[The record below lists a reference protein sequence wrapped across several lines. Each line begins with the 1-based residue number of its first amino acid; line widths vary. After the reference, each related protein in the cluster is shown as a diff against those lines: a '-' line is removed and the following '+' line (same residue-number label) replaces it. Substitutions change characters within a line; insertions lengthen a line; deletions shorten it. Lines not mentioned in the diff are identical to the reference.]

1 MNQIEKLSAARVLCV
16 GDVMLD
22 RFISGSVKRISPE
35 SPVPV
40 LSVKGRSTVPGGA
53 ANVAR
58 NVASLG
64 GHCTLVS
71 VVGQDEV
78 ADELARAIDSVQGLR
93 AHLLRQPGRPTSEK
107 IRFVAQGQHM
117 LRSDTETSEPISA
130 DLEEALLATVADLL
144 PSHDVLVLSDYA
156 KGVLTDKVVAG
167 ALMLAKARGVPSVV
181 DPKSAQMARYAGA
194 TVVTPNAKEVH
205 DATGID
211 PTECNELAHQAGRHL
226 IESAAI
232 QNVLVTR
239 AHRGMTLVLSNGEAS
254 HIAASAREV
263 FDVVGAGD
271 TVVATLALSLGVKH
285 ELSLAAMLANTA
297 AGIVVGKR
305 GTATISQ
312 TELRDAIQH
321 AANGGLKQLHDK
333 IVCLSEAQALVDSWR
348 RDGYKVGFTNG
359 CFDILHIGHLS
370 ILNYARAHS
379 GRLIV
384 GVNSDASVKRLKGA
398 SRPVNA
404 EDDRA
409 LLLAG
414 MAAVDAVVLFD
425 EDTPLKV
432 IEGLLPDVLIKG
444 ADYTVDRIVG
454 ADLVLGRG
462 GQVLTCELVPG
473 RSTSNIVNAV
483 KAASLG
489 VDA

>member
-1 MNQIEKLSAARVLCV
+1 
-16 GDVMLD
+16 
-22 RFISGSVKRISPE
+22 
-35 SPVPV
+35 
-40 LSVKGRSTVPGGA
+40 
-53 ANVAR
+53 
-58 NVASLG
+58 
-64 GHCTLVS
+64 
-71 VVGQDEV
+71 
-78 ADELARAIDSVQGLR
+78 
-93 AHLLRQPGRPTSEK
+93 
-107 IRFVAQGQHM
+107 
-117 LRSDTETSEPISA
+117 
-130 DLEEALLATVADLL
+130 
-144 PSHDVLVLSDYA
+144 
-156 KGVLTDKVVAG
+156 
-167 ALMLAKARGVPSVV
+167 
-181 DPKSAQMARYAGA
+181 
-194 TVVTPNAKEVH
+194 
-205 DATGID
+205 
-211 PTECNELAHQAGRHL
+211 
-226 IESAAI
+226 
-232 QNVLVTR
+232 
-239 AHRGMTLVLSNGEAS
+239 
-254 HIAASAREV
+254 
-263 FDVVGAGD
+263 
-271 TVVATLALSLGVKH
+271 
-285 ELSLAAMLANTA
+285 
-297 AGIVVGKR
+297 
-305 GTATISQ
+305 
-312 TELRDAIQH
+312 
-321 AANGGLKQLHDK
+321 
-333 IVCLSEAQALVDSWR
+333 
-348 RDGYKVGFTNG
+348 
-359 CFDILHIGHLS
+359 LS

>member
-1 MNQIEKLSAARVLCV
+1 MLCI

-40 LSVKGRSTVPGGA
+40 LSVQRSTTVPGGA

-58 NVASLG
+58 NIASLG
-64 GHCTLVS
+64 GQCTLLS
-71 VVGQDEV
+71 VVGEDDV
-78 ADELARAIDSVQGLR
+78 ADELTRAIEAVQGLK
-93 AHLLRQPGRPTSEK
+93 AELLRQPGRPTSEK

-117 LRSDTETSEPISA
+117 LRTDTESSEAISRE
-130 DLEEALLATVADLL
+130 LEESLLSAVEALL
-144 PSHDVLVLSDYA
+144 PGHDVLVLSDYA
-156 KGVLTDKVVAG
+156 KGVLTDRVVAG
-167 ALMLAKARGVPSVV
+167 AIRLAKSRGLPTVV

-194 TVVTPNAKEVH
+194 TVVTPNAKEVL

-211 PTECNELAHQAGRHL
+211 PTENNELAIQAGRHL
-226 IESAAI
+226 IEIASLE
-232 QNVLVTR
+232 NVLVTR
-239 AHRGMTLVLSNGEAS
+239 AHRGMTLVPAKSEAT

-271 TVVATLALSLGVKH
+271 TVVATLALSLGVGH
-285 ELSLAAMLANTA
+285 AMEVAAMLANAA

-305 GTATISQ
+305 GTATVSQ
-312 TELRDAIQH
+312 TELRDALQQEAH
-321 AANGGLKQLHDK
+321 GGLKQLHDK
-333 IVCLSEAQALVDSWR
+333 IVTLAEAKALVESWR

-370 ILNYARAHS
+370 ILNFARAHS

-398 SRPVNA
+398 TRPVNA

-425 EDTPLKV
+425 EDTPLNA
-432 IEGLLPDVLIKG
+432 IEGLQPDVLIKG

-454 ADLVLGRG
+454 ADVVLSRG
-462 GQVLTCELVPG
+462 GKVLTCELVPG
-473 RSTSNIVNAV
+473 RSTSNVVNAV
-483 KAASLG
+483 MQNATGATT
-489 VDA
+489 